1 MDEYFR
7 PKPKFPSVQSG
18 VQPLQYSPHTNEVL
32 YSYPLPNTARMAIYE
47 RPIVPVSTNQHPPM
61 VPYLDANRELNPK
74 GFYGFDPSG
83 QYNGKFTILDQIH
96 NSTEKQ
102 YPKSGLSSNAMDAN
116 WGGAYFTHEKMVKEN
131 IEDDKAT
138 NQAKLSILPKIPLP
152 STKAPTPSSSLVT
165 PSPVTPS
172 DSLNTVDSLDN
183 PMNPNWKGVAYS
195 EQSVESGKYKG
206 NEVFMKPGE

>member
-1 MDEYFR
+1 NPIYFDTLDDYVYYMQVLEKQDKNTCPVLFLEEEKEEPEKINPYQQADKVDEYFR

-47 RPIVPVSTNQHPPM
+47 RPIVPVSTNQPPPM

-138 NQAKLSILPKIPLP
+138 N
-152 STKAPTPSSSLVT
+152 
-165 PSPVTPS
+165 
-172 DSLNTVDSLDN
+172 
-183 PMNPNWKGVAYS
+183 
-195 EQSVESGKYKG
+195 
-206 NEVFMKPGE
+206 